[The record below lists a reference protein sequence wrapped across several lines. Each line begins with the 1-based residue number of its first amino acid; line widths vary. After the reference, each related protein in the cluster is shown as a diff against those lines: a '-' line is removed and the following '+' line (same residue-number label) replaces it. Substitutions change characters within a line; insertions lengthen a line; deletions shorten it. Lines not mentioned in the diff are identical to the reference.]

1 MTFTHRESSNP
12 KIPTYYFKE
21 RSENPR
27 TKVSNKY
34 SSGEKKY
41 ESKWLEKKLYFHN
54 FLS

>member
-1 MTFTHRESSNP
+1 MTFTQRESSNP

-34 SSGEKKY
+34 LSGEKKY